1 MTTNTGSTPMVSI
14 EWGKKSKQF
23 DLAEI
28 DLIKAAIDDA
38 SSWPTG
44 FSCREISTLELLEK
58 LSPLTELIDEIY
70 INDTYV
76 VSALNLEEVQ
86 VYVPSTGEEGVRVV
100 SSGSSSWLPGGP
112 CVMEQHE
119 KILCYENLYW
129 VEASGDS
136 DQRKIVIGRFND
148 EKDAIRQAVKASLY
162 FYIDDDGTV
171 MSELDDGP
179 QEQ

>member
-1 MTTNTGSTPMVSI
+1 MTTNAESAPILSI
-14 EWGKKSKQF
+14 KWGKKSQQV
-23 DLAEI
+23 DLAEM

-44 FSCREISTLELLEK
+44 FSCREISTLELLVK
-58 LSPLTELIDEIY
+58 LSSLTELIDEIY

-76 VSALNLEEVQ
+76 ESAPNLEGVQ
-86 VYVPSTGEEGVRVV
+86 VYVPSRGEDGVRIV

-112 CVMEQHE
+112 CLMEQHE
-119 KILCYENLYW
+119 KILCFENLYW
-129 VEASGDS
+129 VEAYGDS
-136 DQRKIVIGRFND
+136 ERRKIVIGRFND
-148 EKDAIRQAVKASLY
+148 EKDAIRESVKASLY
-162 FYIDDDGTV
+162 FYIDDDGNV